1 MNFSE
6 VIKENATRKYTE
18 NGARAYNTTGDKLL
32 DLFSTV
38 GSLRTRSEEEIREKY
53 RLAFSED
60 QLLATKL
67 LFYTGNIRG
76 GLGERRTFRICLK
89 WLAQEHPEIA
99 VKNIPLVAAFNRWD
113 SLFEL
118 IGTDVE
124 NAMWAYIAET
134 FANDISN
141 LTVAKVTR
149 TAPHIS
155 LLAKW
160 LPSENASSKKTRK
173 LAKTVI
179 NKLRLSPKQYRQILS
194 ALRAQLK
201 IVEKSMSAQE
211 WDQIVYS
218 GVPSYAMKNYRN
230 AFERHDSERFKEFI
244 GAVKKGEKKINA
256 STLFPYD
263 LIHQYTSRSGWDFN
277 VTNYDEVLEQQWK
290 ALPNYVDE
298 GTEVL
303 VMADT
308 SGSMFYGDTRPMET
322 SVGLAIYFAQRNK
335 GMYHN
340 TFMTFSSTP
349 AYYSIDEGASLR
361 DCIRKV
367 SRGPWTGSTNLTG
380 AMRKILHDAVS
391 NSVAPEEMP
400 KALVVI
406 SDMEIDAAQ
415 RWGSDK
421 WDYADAL
428 AEEFERAG
436 YTMPKLIF
444 WNVNSRNDT
453 FLTKNKNT
461 LLVSGQSPSTFRSV
475 LKSINKTAYEAM
487 LEVLNDP
494 MYDCVRV

>member
-1 MNFSE
+1 MNFSD
-6 VIKENATRKYTE
+6 VIKENATRTYTE
-18 NGARAYNTTGDKLL
+18 NGAKAYNTTGDKLL
-32 DLFSTV
+32 DLFATV
-38 GSLRTRSEEEIREKY
+38 GALRTRTKEEIEEKF
-53 RLAFSED
+53 RLAFEED
-60 QLLATKL
+60 NLLATKL
-67 LFYTGNIRG
+67 MFYSGNIRG

-89 WLAQEHPEIA
+89 WLANEHPKI
-99 VKNIPLVAAFNRWD
+99 VIKNIPLIAHFNRWD

-118 IGTDVE
+118 IDTSVE
-124 NAMWAYIAET
+124 EAMWLYIAET
-134 FANDISN
+134 LTNDILN
-141 LTVAKVTR
+141 LTVSKKMNSE
-149 TAPHIS
+149 PHIS

-160 LPSENASSKKTRK
+160 MPSENASSKKTRK
-173 LAKTVI
+173 LAKKAI
-179 NKLRLSPKQYRQILS
+179 SKLQITAKRYRQILS

-211 WDQIVYS
+211 WNKINYS

-349 AYYSIDEGASLR
+349 AYYSIDEGASLK
-361 DCIRKV
+361 DCIQKV

-380 AMRKILHDAVS
+380 AMRKILQDAIS

-406 SDMEIDAAQ
+406 SDMEIDVAQ
-415 RWGSDK
+415 RWDSDK
-421 WDYADAL
+421 WDYTDAL

-436 YTMPKLIF
+436 YVMPKLVF

-461 LLVSGQSPSTFRSV
+461 ILVSGQSPSTFRSV

-494 MYDCVRV
+494 MYDCVRI

>member
-1 MNFSE
+1 MNFSD

-18 NGARAYNTTGDKLL
+18 NGAKAYNTTGDKLL

-38 GSLRTRSEEEIREKY
+38 GALRTRTEYEIEEKF
-53 RLAFSED
+53 RLAFEED
-60 QLLATKL
+60 NLLATKL
-67 LFYTGNIRG
+67 LFYAGNIRG

-89 WLAQEHPEIA
+89 WLATNYPEI
-99 VKNIPLVAAFNRWD
+99 VIKNINLIPEFNRWD
-113 SLFEL
+113 SIFEL
-118 IGTDVE
+118 MGTRAE
-124 NAMWAYIAET
+124 NAMWILIAET
-134 FANDISN
+134 LAMDISN
-141 LTVAKVTR
+141 LTVARMTNSE
-149 TAPHIS
+149 PHIS

-160 LPSENASSKKTRK
+160 LPSENASSKKTRRLAREVIKK
-173 LAKTVI
+173 LEI
-179 NKLRLSPKQYRQILS
+179 SPKKYRQSLS
-194 ALRAQLK
+194 VLRAQLK

-211 WDQIVYS
+211 WSKIVYS

-230 AFERHDSERFKEFI
+230 AFERHDSERFNEFI
-244 GAVKKGEKKINA
+244 DEVKRGEKKINA
-256 STLFPYD
+256 ATLFPYD
-263 LIHQYTSRSGWDFN
+263 IIHQYTSSSYWDFN
-277 VTNYDEVLEQQWK
+277 VKNYDEVLEQQWK

-349 AYYSIDEGASLR
+349 AYYSIDEGASLK
-361 DCIRKV
+361 DCIQKV

-380 AMRKILHDAVS
+380 AMRKILQDAIS

-406 SDMEIDAAQ
+406 SDMEIDVAQ
-415 RWGSDK
+415 RWDSDK
-421 WDYADAL
+421 WDYTDAL

-436 YTMPKLIF
+436 YVMPKLVF

-461 LLVSGQSPSTFRSV
+461 ILVSGQSPSTFRSV

-494 MYDCVRV
+494 MYDCVRI

>member
-38 GSLRTRSEEEIREKY
+38 GSLRTRSVEEIREKY
-53 RLAFSED
+53 RLAFNED

-149 TAPHIS
+149 TTPHIS

-201 IVEKSMSAQE
+201 VVEKSMSARE

-263 LIHQYTSRSGWDFN
+263 LIHQYTSCSSWDFN
-277 VTNYDEVLEQQWK
+277 VANYDEVLEQQWK

-322 SVGLAIYFAQRNK
+322 SVGLAIYFAQRNESQ
-335 GMYHN
+335 YHN
-340 TFMTFSSTP
+340 LYMTFSSEP
-349 AYYSIDEGASLR
+349 HFIDIS
-361 DCIRKV
+361 DCNTLQDAIKKV
-367 SRGPWTGSTNLTG
+367 SKTDVGYSTNLKK
-380 AMRKILHDAVS
+380 AFDKILKLAKENNLKQED
-391 NSVAPEEMP
+391 MP
-400 KALVVI
+400 KALLVI
-406 SDMEIDAAQ
+406 SDMEIDKYMSELYFIDTVK
-415 RWGSDK
+415 RDFS
-421 WDYADAL
+421 
-428 AEEFERAG
+428 EAG
-436 YTMPKLIF
+436 LKIPKLIL
-444 WNVNSRNDT
+444 WNVNCRNDT
-453 FLTKNKNT
+453 FLSKDKNIIY
-461 LLVSGQSPSTFRSV
+461 VGGQSPSIFKR
-475 LKSINKTAYEAM
+475 LCEDLNGKTAYDIM
-487 LEVLNDP
+487 LETLEDEV
-494 MYDCVRV
+494 YDCVRI